1 VSIQGSNLDSRLF
14 ASIRGWSFK
23 VGLLG
28 ALICLLAGC
37 NKTESGAGQKD
48 SPPKDAVRL
57 LFTYGSEKEDWVKD
71 VTADFNQG
79 GHKTKGGRPIYVDA
93 LPEGSG
99 ECVDNIINDIQQA
112 DVVSPASEA
121 FIKLGNAQGRA
132 KLGRDV
138 IGPTQ
143 NLVLSPIV
151 IGMWQPMAKAL
162 GWPDKPIGW
171 ADILKLA
178 IDSKGWA
185 NYGYPQW
192 GQFKFG
198 HTHPDYSNSG
208 LVSLFA
214 TAYAAV
220 GKTSNL
226 EINDL
231 LDPKVGAF
239 VKGIENSV
247 LHYGSST
254 GFFAKKMF
262 ANGPRYL
269 SAAVMYESLVVQSY
283 SEPNIAFP
291 VVAIYP
297 KEGTFWS
304 DHPVGIVDREWVTPD
319 QREAAE
325 IYIKFLLENP
335 QQEKALKYGFRPGAV
350 EIPIGAPID
359 TAHGVDPRQP
369 KTVLELP
376 NTATMA
382 AIRDIWLKN
391 KRHARV
397 TLVFDVSGSMNDR
410 NKIALAREGAL
421 DLINFL
427 GDEDSFSIMPFN
439 SRVLLDQE
447 PQPLRDYRP
456 AAEQIVSSLIVN
468 GGTSLYDTLSLAYQ
482 HVQQQQQEDPSR
494 IAAIVVLSDGM
505 DTTSKLTLAQLLPQI
520 RYDFEQ
526 HTIRIFT
533 IGYEAEDGTDILKQL
548 SEVTQGRY
556 YEGKQTNIRDIFR
569 DISTFF

>member
-1 VSIQGSNLDSRLF
+1 MRF
-14 ASIRGWSFK
+14 C
-23 VGLLG
+23 LLG
-28 ALICLLAGC
+28 ALICLLVGC
-37 NKTESGAGQKD
+37 GKVGSTDEKN
-48 SPPKDAVRL
+48 PVPKDAVRL

-71 VTADFNQG
+71 VTATFNEG
-79 GHKTKGGRPIYVDA
+79 GYKTKDGKPIQVDA
-93 LPEGSG
+93 IPEGSG
-99 ECVDNIINDIQQA
+99 ECVDKIIDDTQKA
-112 DVVSPASEA
+112 DVVSPASAA
-121 FIKLGNAQGRA
+121 FIKLGNSQGRV

-143 NLVLSPIV
+143 NLVLSPVV
-151 IGMWQPMAKAL
+151 IGMWEPMAKAL

-171 ADILKLA
+171 SDILKLST
-178 IDSKGWA
+178 DNKGWA
-185 NYGYPQW
+185 SYGYPQW

-208 LVSLFA
+208 LISLFA
-214 TAYAAV
+214 TVYAAV
-220 GKTSNL
+220 GKTTNL
-226 EINDL
+226 EVNDL
-231 LDPKVGAF
+231 LDPRVGEF

-283 SEPNIAFP
+283 SEPNLAFP
-291 VVAIYP
+291 VVAVYP

-304 DHPVGIVDREWVTPD
+304 DHPVAIVDREWVTPEK
-319 QREAAE
+319 REAAE
-325 IYIKFLLENP
+325 IYIKFLLDNP
-335 QQEKALKYGFRPGAV
+335 QQLKALKYGFRPGAV
-350 EIPIGAPID
+350 EIPIGSPID

-369 KTVLELP
+369 KTILELP

-382 AIRDIWLKN
+382 AIRDLWLKN

-410 NKIALAREGAL
+410 NKIALARDGAL
-421 DLINFL
+421 DLISFL
-427 GDEDSFSIMPFN
+427 GEEDAFSIMPFN
-439 SRVLLDQE
+439 NRVLLDEE
-447 PQPLRDYRP
+447 PQPLKEYRP
-456 AAEQIVSSLIVN
+456 NAEQIVSSLIAN
-468 GGTSLYDTLSLAYQ
+468 GGTSLYDTLSLAYR
-482 HVQQQQQEDPSR
+482 HVQQQQQDDPTR

-505 DTTSKLTLAQLLPQI
+505 DTTSKLKLDQLLAQI
-520 RYDFEQ
+520 RYDFEE

-533 IGYEAEDGTDILKQL
+533 IGYEADDGTDILKKI

-556 YEGKQTNIRDIFR
+556 YEGKQTNIREIFR